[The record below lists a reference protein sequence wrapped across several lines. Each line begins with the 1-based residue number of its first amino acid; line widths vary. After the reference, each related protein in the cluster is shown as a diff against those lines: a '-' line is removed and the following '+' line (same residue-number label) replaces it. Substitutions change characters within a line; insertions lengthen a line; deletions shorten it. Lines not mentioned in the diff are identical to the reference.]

1 MSLPR
6 PVLAEANLYFKKIVK
21 NNRKTQSVG
30 VVVYTCIQNIELYG
44 MIIGYDSEQSRC
56 VPKPLCLM
64 SVVLK
69 LALPSMFSLVLTCL
83 GPVDK

>member
-30 VVVYTCIQNIELYG
+30 VVYTCIQNIELYG
-44 MIIGYDSEQSRC
+44 MIIGYDSE
-56 VPKPLCLM
+56 
-64 SVVLK
+64 
-69 LALPSMFSLVLTCL
+69 
-83 GPVDK
+83 

>member
-21 NNRKTQSVG
+21 NNRKTHSVG

-44 MIIGYDSEQSRC
+44 MIIGYDSE
-56 VPKPLCLM
+56 
-64 SVVLK
+64 
-69 LALPSMFSLVLTCL
+69 
-83 GPVDK
+83 